1 MVAQAQQTERMRL
14 IGVLGGFP
22 ENDPE
27 HQRRFAALLQG
38 LRELR
43 WIEGKNLRI
52 EYRWVTNDVERRSA
66 NVQELIN
73 LHPDL
78 LLADNVNPPA
88 IVALQKETATIPILF
103 VNTADPTDQGIAP
116 SLSRPRG
123 NVTGFTNFEYSIGG
137 KWMDL
142 LKQIAPNVA
151 RAAVVFNPDTAP
163 HGFSFARA
171 FEAAAASFGVEP
183 ITMAVRDLAEMER
196 TVAALGKGNGLIVI
210 PDTFMATN
218 RKTTFALVSQYQ
230 LPAIFG
236 FRFYA
241 SEGGLMSFGPDFVEM
256 HRRGI
261 LC

>member
-1 MVAQAQQTERMRL
+1 
-14 IGVLGGFP
+14 
-22 ENDPE
+22 
-27 HQRRFAALLQG
+27 
-38 LRELR
+38 
-43 WIEGKNLRI
+43 
-52 EYRWVTNDVERRSA
+52 
-66 NVQELIN
+66 VQELIN

-151 RAAVVFNPDTAP
+151 RAAVVFNPDTGP

-171 FEAAAASFGVEP
+171 FEAAAASLGVEP

-196 TVAALGKGNGLIVI
+196 TVAALGKGNGLTGHFHGNKSQDHLCIGEPVPIARHLWIPLLCERRWINVI
-210 PDTFMATN
+210 RT
-218 RKTTFALVSQYQ
+218 
-230 LPAIFG
+230 
-236 FRFYA
+236 
-241 SEGGLMSFGPDFVEM
+241 
-256 HRRGI
+256 
-261 LC
+261 

>member
-1 MVAQAQQTERMRL
+1 MRRRDFIALTGGAAAAWPLAAGAQQPERMRL
-14 IGVLGGFP
+14 IAVLGGFP

-38 LRELR
+38 LRELG
-43 WIEGKNLRI
+43 WIEGRNFRV

-66 NVQELIN
+66 NVQELVK

-88 IVALQKETATIPILF
+88 IVALQKATTTIPILF
-103 VNTADPTDQGIAP
+103 VNTADPTYTGITP
-116 SLSRPRG
+116 SLSRPSS

-163 HGFSFARA
+163 HGFSFARP
-171 FEAAAASFGVEP
+171 FEAAAASLGVE
-183 ITMAVRDLAEMER
+183 
-196 TVAALGKGNGLIVI
+196 
-210 PDTFMATN
+210 
-218 RKTTFALVSQYQ
+218 
-230 LPAIFG
+230 
-236 FRFYA
+236 
-241 SEGGLMSFGPDFVEM
+241 
-256 HRRGI
+256 
-261 LC
+261 